1 MTNILILA
9 ANADLTELIQSIPEH
24 KVATTER
31 VDVARLARADGL
43 EGPLGLDVSSLP
55 EIVIVGDELPVGE
68 ALSVAQMIDNDFPGV
83 ELMLVADADTELA
96 LRAMRVGVREI
107 VSPTISE
114 DEIKVLLNRA
124 GSNVNSRL
132 KSHLGADTAAT
143 VEKSRVIVVASPKG
157 GVGKSTVAVNL
168 AVGLAANAPMETV
181 LVDLDV
187 QFGDVATLLNLKP
200 THSIADAFGTSAALD
215 TLILKTFLTVHSAGF
230 YVLCG
235 ADSPTAG
242 DKVLASQ
249 VKRLLNQLS
258 AQFPNVI
265 VDTAAG
271 LSEHTLAALEE
282 ANDVILVSSM
292 DVSSIRSLRKEID
305 VLTELNLLPSS
316 RQIVLNFEDRR
327 SGLLVRDI
335 EAVIGMPVDVVIPR
349 STDVPLAGNRGEPLV
364 LAKRVGPVTKSLK
377 KLLARLEQE
386 DSTQNNKFPKLGK
399 RGKRVKRDGD
409 PK

>member
-9 ANADLTELIQSIPEH
+9 ANADLTGLIQSIPGH

-31 VDVARLARADGL
+31 VDVDHFARPDGL
-43 EGPLGLDVSSLP
+43 KGILGPDASGMP

-68 ALSVAQMIDNDFPGV
+68 ALSVAQIIDNGLPGV

-107 VSPTISE
+107 VSPTISQ
-114 DEIKVLLNRA
+114 DEIKVLLHRVGN
-124 GSNVNSRL
+124 NVSSRL
-132 KSHLGADTAAT
+132 KPHLGADTTAT

-157 GVGKSTVAVNL
+157 GVGKSTIAVNL
-168 AVGLAANAPMETV
+168 AVGLAASAPMETV

-242 DKVLASQ
+242 DQVSAAH

-258 AQFPNVI
+258 AQFTNVI

-327 SGLLVRDI
+327 SGLVVRDV

-349 STDVPLAGNRGEPLV
+349 STDVPLAGNQGEPLV
-364 LAKRVGPVTKSLK
+364 LVKRNGPVTKAMK
-377 KLLARLEQE
+377 KLVARLGDE
-386 DSTQNNKFPKLGK
+386 DSTQNKKLSK
-399 RGKRVKRDGD
+399 RGKRISE